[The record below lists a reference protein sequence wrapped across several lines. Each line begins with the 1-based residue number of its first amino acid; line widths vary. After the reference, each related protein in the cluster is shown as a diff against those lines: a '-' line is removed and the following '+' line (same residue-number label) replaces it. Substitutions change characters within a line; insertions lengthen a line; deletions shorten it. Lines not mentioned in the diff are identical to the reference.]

1 MPVSRRADRLPLL
14 AWQTHLMFP
23 AVSIPVPLT
32 SHIHMSE
39 TQDSRLETRASI
51 AMTRDQTR
59 PLQSSLKKPIG
70 HLRAAQCP
78 TLNTGS
84 FMPMQQTRLGLDNN
98 SGMLGDVPSPHPH
111 IHPAFAR
118 QIWRP
123 PLLSASLR
131 LAHWLV
137 APWLHP
143 QHITVMRWDSTKG
156 PLKSVEGRPELV
168 GLITASVLN
177 RMGPIR
183 DRPYRIHPL
192 HPAVSIFLSQS
203 RCRSWSGLS

>member
-1 MPVSRRADRLPLL
+1 MASEAKRKKAPPPGASRSSGSRWSRAANSRSMGFLFAPSRSSNRSIDRKGHD
-14 AWQTHLMFP
+14 ARQP
-23 AVSIPVPLT
+23 ACGSSSPAT
-32 SHIHMSE
+32 F
-39 TQDSRLETRASI
+39 TCQRLKLKSTRDSI

-70 HLRAAQCP
+70 LGISEPLNARP
-78 TLNTGS
+78 STLDPSCRCNR
-84 FMPMQQTRLGLDNN
+84 PDLDQIIIG

-118 QIWRP
+118 QIWSS
-123 PLLSASLR
+123 PLLSASFR

-143 QHITVMRWDSTKG
+143 QHIAMMRWDSTKG

-168 GLITASVLN
+168 GLITASV
-177 RMGPIR
+177 
-183 DRPYRIHPL
+183 
-192 HPAVSIFLSQS
+192 
-203 RCRSWSGLS
+203 